1 MQEQGENKMLTKAVL
16 IMAIGLAVGGCT
28 HLASPA
34 SDLQA
39 LEREE
44 LKNEHGHVIGY
55 KQLARDAASGERIT
69 RISLFVPRLSAS
81 GRVVGYEERV
91 RGGSVLRDLHG
102 RKIGGRF
109 DDVRSRK
116 NVTIVVLP
124 REERVAAAQAPSI
137 DELIRIARLEN

>member
-1 MQEQGENKMLTKAVL
+1 MLKRTVVILAL
-16 IMAIGLAVGGCT
+16 GLAAGGCT
-28 HLASPA
+28 HLSSPA
-34 SDLQA
+34 GSVQTLG
-39 LEREE
+39 RED
-44 LKNEHGHVIGY
+44 LKNAQGHVIGY
-55 KQLARDAASGERIT
+55 KALARDAATGERIT
-69 RISLFVPRLSAS
+69 QISLYLARLDER

-116 NVTIVVLP
+116 NLTIVVLP